1 MLATRLNFHLQHKP
15 PAKQAAQ
22 RIAAAHV
29 VERIDEVGV
38 GRRQRLDAIEGLDA
52 QAGKPV
58 DVGLDAGGDQL
69 RTMVRVSAK

>member
-1 MLATRLNFHLQHKP
+1 MISNRGSPISSNIRLSRS
-15 PAKQAAQ
+15 AQ

-29 VERIDEVGV
+29 VERIDEVDV
-38 GRRQRLDAIEGLDA
+38 GRRQRLDGIEGLDA

-58 DVGLDAGGDQL
+58 DVGLDAGGNQL